1 MVSPRRSTAFLFL
14 LLVSWSS
21 SRQHSVAALII
32 YPNYSLRGK
41 PTRTGPRNN
50 NNLFTSCQQQR
61 SIIPSKSKPPPPPP
75 LLLLLLTK
83 KNQEQEEEGDNDNE
97 QSSTTTNNKKQDTAS
112 FSISFIEGA
121 VKSLTGDD
129 SYQFGDYSKKALTDT
144 TSALSQAGKVVTGND
159 KYVFGDITKGY
170 LNDMESAL
178 DEWKDK
184 EFNDLAKEAFQQ
196 VFGNMNRT
204 ERQALLLSTIR
215 ILAIAL
221 LSWGCVANLCT
232 SLTVTL
238 SWTKA
243 SLDAAVRGCWNPF
256 RSNALQRQV
265 FWTTYSYARLL
276 LDPFYLVVQG
286 AATLFLLG
294 RYQRFVSNIE
304 QKWITKAL
312 RNKYPLLYRVAALF
326 LAFVCNLAVA
336 GLVTLC
342 GVGFGTILGQ
352 WKLNWIASYRIVTK

>member
-1 MVSPRRSTAFLFL
+1 L
-14 LLVSWSS
+14 LL
-21 SRQHSVAALII
+21 A
-32 YPNYSLRGK
+32 
-41 PTRTGPRNN
+41 
-50 NNLFTSCQQQR
+50 
-61 SIIPSKSKPPPPPP
+61 
-75 LLLLLLTK
+75 K
-83 KNQEQEEEGDNDNE
+83 KNQEQEGDDE
-97 QSSTTTNNKKQDTAS
+97 STKKKQDTTPI
-112 FSISFIEGA
+112 SISFIEGA

-144 TSALSQAGKVVTGND
+144 TSALSQAGKVVTGNEA
-159 KYVFGDITKGY
+159 YVFGDITKGY

-196 VFGNMNRT
+196 VFGKMSRS

-243 SLDAAVRGCWNPF
+243 SLAAADRGCWNPL

-276 LDPFYLVVQG
+276 LDPFFLVVQG
-286 AATLFLLG
+286 AGTLFLFD
-294 RYQRFVSNIE
+294 RYQRFVWNIQ
-304 QKWITKAL
+304 QKWITQAQ
-312 RNKYPLLYRVAALF
+312 RDKYPLLYRVAALF
-326 LAFVCNLAVA
+326 LAFVSNLAVA
-336 GLVTLC
+336 GLITLC
-342 GVGFGTILGQ
+342 GVGVGTIVGQ
-352 WKLNWIASYRIVTK
+352 WKLRVFG